1 MIFFWVEMLN
11 FIPIFFFFSHQ
22 REPRVPQWCWE
33 DRSSHEPPTESPH
46 SNDPRKI
53 QAHRLALT
61 PRTEASST
69 MPNQHYTTGEHW
81 RAARRDGREEHHEYP
96 QKTSR
101 AAPTEKGGQRWSN
114 NRADQGKVID
124 GPAREQTG
132 CHTRTR
138 RNNGDHTE
146 AFTATLAH
154 RRRLRIHTLP
164 VKTKG
169 ARSSTPNLTPNRRI

>member
-1 MIFFWVEMLN
+1 
-11 FIPIFFFFSHQ
+11 
-22 REPRVPQWCWE
+22 
-33 DRSSHEPPTESPH
+33 
-46 SNDPRKI
+46 
-53 QAHRLALT
+53 
-61 PRTEASST
+61 

-169 ARSSTPNLTPNRRI
+169 AQCSNTNPRLDAKPPDLRTGATPAQSRALTGRKGVDLARGKRRDPLPYTALKVDFSTRLRRPDLVVTPNSAEDLQIYA